1 MLDRFATYWSLHLP
15 DVDGGGTVDA
25 ELSKYDIDC
34 VIQTEDQ
41 LWLIDV
47 KRWTKATLLGM
58 QDKDRPLMGEALG
71 RVETMVRK
79 WGFSGYRIR
88 AYVVLM
94 PADGITDMGSSIR
107 DLNLGLGGRVKVVHL
122 TEMLRRLTAESS
134 YTHTEN
140 EQKLSRQFIDLLKVK
155 EI

>member
-1 MLDRFATYWSLHLP
+1 
-15 DVDGGGTVDA
+15 
-25 ELSKYDIDC
+25 
-34 VIQTEDQ
+34 
-41 LWLIDV
+41 
-47 KRWTKATLLGM
+47 
-58 QDKDRPLMGEALG
+58 MGEALG